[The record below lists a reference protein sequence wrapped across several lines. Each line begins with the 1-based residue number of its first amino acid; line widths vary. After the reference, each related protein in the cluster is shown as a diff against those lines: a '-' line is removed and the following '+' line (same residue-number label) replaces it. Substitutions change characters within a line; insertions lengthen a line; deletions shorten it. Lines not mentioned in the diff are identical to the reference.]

1 MSLMYINWRNKAKK
15 TVWLKVCQPPPPKK
29 TDRLQVAAACDDGLN

>member
-15 TVWLKVCQPPPPKK
+15 TVWLKVCQPPPK